1 MLVLCSD
8 RWGEG
13 WIGSRSS
20 STAFN
25 TTTTTTT
32 TTTTILLLDALQW
45 HGRRGMEAPLWGRGC
60 RSSADH
66 SSKGFVTGFH
76 YSIIWGNLDA
86 ENLFTE
92 PVRKRG
98 TNPHSSGA
106 GGGVCVMWDP
116 IPWHLIIFTFS
127 RKSRFFITMFVVVT
141 SVLYARRPVTRASP
155 HFGRGLVVTDPLKM
169 FYMWHTPCP
178 KKLLYFNDW
187 F

>member
-86 ENLFTE
+86 ENLFTKKE
-92 PVRKRG
+92 GLTPILLGLGVVCVSCG
-98 TNPHSSGA
+98 TPSHDTWSYSPFPENQDSLSPCLLWLHQYSMPDARRLGLRRTSA
-106 GGGVCVMWDP
+106 GGSSLRT
-116 IPWHLIIFTFS
+116 H
-127 RKSRFFITMFVVVT
+127 
-141 SVLYARRPVTRASP
+141 
-155 HFGRGLVVTDPLKM
+155 
-169 FYMWHTPCP
+169 
-178 KKLLYFNDW
+178 
-187 F
+187 